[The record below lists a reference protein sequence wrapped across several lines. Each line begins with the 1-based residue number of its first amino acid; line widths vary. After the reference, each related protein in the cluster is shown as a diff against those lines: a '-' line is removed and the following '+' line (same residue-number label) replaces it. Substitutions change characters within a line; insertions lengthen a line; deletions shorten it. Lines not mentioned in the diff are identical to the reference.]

1 MSTISSIINKPYGK
15 ASHMRMTY
23 VQARYA
29 VAYELGQLEE
39 LEENDG
45 CVNPLMQKLDANC
58 RLLMKMMNPDG
69 ILPANPFPDTDAFLQ
84 SLDINNYLGKLI
96 CYATY

>member
-1 MSTISSIINKPYGK
+1 MSTLSSIINKPYGK
-15 ASHMRMTY
+15 SSQSRMSY

-45 CVNPLMQKLDANC
+45 CANPLMEKLNKNC

-69 ILPANPFPDTDAFLQ
+69 ILPANPFPDTEAFLQ
-84 SLDINNYLGKLI
+84 SLDPTNYYGEL
-96 CYATY
+96 Y